1 MGVCSRPLPRGRGR
15 RLLTE
20 GGAVPGC
27 GSGRRGD
34 ARTVACVAAM
44 PVGPA
49 SRLVRRPWSCLPAR
63 PALVGSGVPAPAARV
78 GSGFRARPAP
88 AGSGFRA
95 RFALAGSG
103 VQAVPCARGV
113 RCPGRETG
121 VIEDDG
127 HVAACHHVPVHTS
140 QAPGGN
146 RGKAVGLGLALGSA
160 VAFGGSGVAAKP
172 LIEAGLDPLHVVWLR
187 VAGAALVMLP
197 LAVRHRDLLRRRPAL
212 LAGFGL
218 FAVAGVQACYFAA
231 ISRIP
236 VGVALLVEYLAP
248 ALLLGWVRFVQRRP
262 VTRAAAVGVVLAV
275 GGLACVVEVWAG
287 LGFDALGL
295 FLAFA
300 AACCQVGY
308 FVLSDRGADAGE
320 DAPDPLGVIAYG
332 LLIGA
337 LVLTV
342 VARPWGMDWSVL
354 VGEADLDGTAV
365 SAWVLLGWVVLVATV
380 LAYTTGVVSVR
391 RLSPQVAGVV
401 ACLEAVIATG
411 LAWVL
416 LGEHLSAP
424 QIVGGAIV
432 LVGAFIAQS
441 SAPAKAPDAPVA
453 AGAGDAPSGAG
464 AAGDRPG
471 PGSELSARGTGV

>member
-1 MGVCSRPLPRGRGR
+1 MTHPKGMG
-15 RLLTE
+15 LT
-20 GGAVPGC
+20 
-27 GSGRRGD
+27 
-34 ARTVACVAAM
+34 
-44 PVGPA
+44 
-49 SRLVRRPWSCLPAR
+49 L
-63 PALVGSGVPAPAARV
+63 ALV
-78 GSGFRARPAP
+78 
-88 AGSGFRA
+88 
-95 RFALAGSG
+95 
-103 VQAVPCARGV
+103 
-113 RCPGRETG
+113 
-121 VIEDDG
+121 
-127 HVAACHHVPVHTS
+127 
-140 QAPGGN
+140 
-146 RGKAVGLGLALGSA
+146 SA

-197 LAVRHRDLLRRRPAL
+197 LAVRHRRLLRRRPAL

-248 ALLLGWVRFVQRRP
+248 ALVLGWVRFVQRRP

-295 FLAFA
+295 ALALG

-308 FVLSDRGADAGE
+308 FVLSDQGSDSE
-320 DAPDPLGVIAYG
+320 ESPDPLGVIAYG

-337 LVLTV
+337 AVLTV
-342 VARPWGMDWSVL
+342 VARPWSMDWSVL
-354 VGEADLDGTAV
+354 TGTAAMDGTPVA
-365 SAWVLLGWVVLVATV
+365 AFLLLGWIVLIATV
-380 LAYTTGVVSVR
+380 AAYVTGVLSVR

-401 ACLEAVIATG
+401 ACLEAVIATV

-424 QIVGGAIV
+424 QIVGGAVV
-432 LVGAFIAQS
+432 LAGALIAQS
-441 SAPAKAPDAPVA
+441 SAPAKPPEKPVA
-453 AGAGDAPSGAG
+453 SG
-464 AAGDRPG
+464 G
-471 PGSELSARGTGV
+471 PERELSTPGTTA